1 MFSLSLSITCPHS
14 PGLQDENLLVL
25 DEIRYGKPTFLLTCT
40 GSFGPLHVNPLYK
53 RSRSLTLE
61 HLGPGGQDGLVA
73 LELPPAAEEDSV
85 RELRILESGAEVLAQ
100 STLGNLNTR

>member
-1 MFSLSLSITCPHS
+1 M
-14 PGLQDENLLVL
+14 
-25 DEIRYGKPTFLLTCT
+25 
-40 GSFGPLHVNPLYK
+40 
-53 RSRSLTLE
+53 E

>member
-1 MFSLSLSITCPHS
+1 M
-14 PGLQDENLLVL
+14 
-25 DEIRYGKPTFLLTCT
+25 T
-40 GSFGPLHVNPLYK
+40 GRRIGVKQVKTIDNSATAPYT

>member
-1 MFSLSLSITCPHS
+1 MAASITIS
-14 PGLQDENLLVL
+14 YWAEDWRKASQDKTIDNSA
-25 DEIRYGKPTFLLTCT
+25 IA
-40 GSFGPLHVNPLYK
+40 LYK